1 MNLNF
6 LLLIILESCSAQ
18 TCRCVMER
26 YLEKQNKLLTR
37 ERDKIKRQNQ
47 RISEDSKLKEAEIGE
62 LKRQNEKLKKKLEDA
77 LKVGIFEE

>member
-1 MNLNF
+1 
-6 LLLIILESCSAQ
+6 
-18 TCRCVMER
+18 MER